1 MAEAAYHAVPIL
13 GLPFILG
20 QGELIRF
27 ARDQGRA
34 RMLPGD
40 TLLKGDVATFV
51 SALHDLLGNQS
62 YSNSASIASQR
73 LKAVARPYAETAAEL
88 VEYAAAVKEHGPFLH
103 TQKMYQK
110 WYQQQMLDVLVVYLV
125 VAVALLV
132 PLWRCCSPLC
142 WRLRSG
148 ALFRRLPAT
157 AVISLQSAKIKERPK
172 AA

>member
-1 MAEAAYHAVPIL
+1 
-13 GLPFILG
+13 
-20 QGELIRF
+20 
-27 ARDQGRA
+27 
-34 RMLPGD
+34 
-40 TLLKGDVATFV
+40 
-51 SALHDLLGNQS
+51 
-62 YSNSASIASQR
+62 

-148 ALFRRLPAT
+148 AWFRRLPAT